1 MMWLWTAHRTAYDY
15 SMGSDW
21 DNRWRTGGAGPEVIA
36 EAKIDAQSLLEGIQR
51 FVSEKIQ
58 RFEKITA
65 GAKESA
71 EV

>member
-1 MMWLWTAHRTAYDY
+1 M
-15 SMGSDW
+15 
-21 DNRWRTGGAGPEVIA
+21 IA
-36 EAKIDAQSLLEGIQR
+36 EAKIDAQSLLEGIER